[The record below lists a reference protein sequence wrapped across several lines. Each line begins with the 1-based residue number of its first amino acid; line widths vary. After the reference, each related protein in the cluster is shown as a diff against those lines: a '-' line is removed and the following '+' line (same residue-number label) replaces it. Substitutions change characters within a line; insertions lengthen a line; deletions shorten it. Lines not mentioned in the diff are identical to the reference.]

1 MKFVLILGVAL
12 LLQGVVPCE
21 GGKLFAFFHNFL
33 ARRAT
38 TIINR
43 FRNGETGP
51 ESFSSFFRDLIEAR
65 LFAKGRLGWNE
76 TKTVPPSTTPQ
87 ITTPL
92 SEINYWRNVSSFKPF
107 LSFFSDFK
115 LFSFV
120 RKCFFRLKVWQ
131 KNQGCC

>member
-33 ARRAT
+33 ARRAS
-38 TIINR
+38 TIIDR
-43 FRNGETGP
+43 FRNRETSP
-51 ESFSSFFRDLIEAR
+51 ESFTSFFRDLIEAR
-65 LFAKGRLGWNE
+65 LYARGHLGWNE
-76 TKTVPPSTTPQ
+76 TRTVPPSTTPQ

-92 SEINYWRNVSSFKPF
+92 SELNYWRNVSF
-107 LSFFSDFK
+107 LTFFPFFSDFK

-120 RKCFFRLKVWQ
+120 RKCFFHLKVWQ